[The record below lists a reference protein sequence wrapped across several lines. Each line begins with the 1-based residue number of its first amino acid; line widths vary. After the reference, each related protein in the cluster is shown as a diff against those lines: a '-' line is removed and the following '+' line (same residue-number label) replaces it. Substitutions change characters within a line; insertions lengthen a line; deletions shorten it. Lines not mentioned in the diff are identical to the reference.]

1 MNFYYFLEHFSIMNY
16 FVIEMLVSFAQVALR
31 PDGGRDEGHG
41 LHAREQERWRGPRG
55 REEQAGHHQRLHVQR
70 CLPRGV

>member
-1 MNFYYFLEHFSIMNY
+1 
-16 FVIEMLVSFAQVALR
+16 MLVSFAQVALR
-31 PDGGRDEGHG
+31 TDGGRDEGHG